1 LVFLCE
7 HNFHSCT
14 LLWSTR
20 FCGEV
25 VWMLDL
31 SIRIQSIHLMYIFCF
46 RLTIFFYTISVSCLE
61 IQIFSEIRQK
71 KIVNSG
77 CTMTTCKHG
86 EIQWNPL
93 FCAFCTCCFLS
104 FNHFLNVKTN
114 NRGRT
119 DILCNSDPSVSGR
132 ETLGD

>member
-1 LVFLCE
+1 MFSISLWAQFFIRA
-7 HNFHSCT
+7 HY
-14 LLWSTR
+14 WSTR

-93 FCAFCTCCFLS
+93 FCAFLYLLFS
-104 FNHFLNVKTN
+104 FFHSKKKSVYSHFFFECEKQQSRK
-114 NRGRT
+114 NRY
-119 DILCNSDPSVSGR
+119 
-132 ETLGD
+132 TL